1 MFKIEDITPTREVEL
16 QNAKL
21 HKLLEEKIK
30 LVEEGK
36 SFQKKV
42 EKLQKEQR
50 KIGLKLNKVKEKVLP
65 LIAEEST
72 KLDIGQFEAPMNV
85 NIIDGKSILTIVDR
99 VEDFKKRLL
108 EKLEEDN
115 KKDAK
120 ETETE

>member
-21 HKLLEEKIK
+21 HKLLEEKAN

-65 LIAEEST
+65 LIAGEST

>member
-21 HKLLEEKIK
+21 HKLLEEKVK

-50 KIGLKLNKVKEKVLP
+50 KIGLKLNKVKE
-65 LIAEEST
+65 
-72 KLDIGQFEAPMNV
+72 NV
-85 NIIDGKSILTIVDR
+85 
-99 VEDFKKRLL
+99 
-108 EKLEEDN
+108 
-115 KKDAK
+115 
-120 ETETE
+120 